1 MERQHYGLHAVQDFT
16 GMNRSTLTDSKLWLD
31 TTCRARDSCP
41 MIAQP
46 YQLYV
51 ERRDPVRNMARF
63 YALSIEPT
71 LFGEVCLTRRWGRMG
86 ARGQAKCHTFERE
99 EEAVQ
104 LFLGLLR
111 SKRKRGYHAI
121 SRDAANRASA
131 PVFRVPDEA
140 ARKLASNNG
149 IEMASPNSRATA

>member
-1 MERQHYGLHAVQDFT
+1 
-16 GMNRSTLTDSKLWLD
+16 MNRSTLTDSKLWLD

-111 SKRKRGYHAI
+111 GKRKRGYRAG
-121 SRDAANRASA
+121 SREAAKRASTPASCA
-131 PVFRVPDEA
+131 PDDA
-140 ARKLASNNG
+140 TGKLP
-149 IEMASPNSRATA
+149 PNTDTRIPPAE